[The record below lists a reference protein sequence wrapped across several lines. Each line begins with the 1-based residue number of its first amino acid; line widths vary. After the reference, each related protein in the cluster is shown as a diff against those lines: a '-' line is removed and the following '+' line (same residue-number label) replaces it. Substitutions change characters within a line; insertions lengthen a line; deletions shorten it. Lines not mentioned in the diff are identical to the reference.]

1 MGDIM
6 PEKTLIKLL
15 IFGLKAGYFK
25 IKELHKI
32 EKTCPSKLP
41 VIDFDEAKKEICKKH
56 NLNEYSSCDA
66 LLIIAR
72 QKRLEFMEIKTFEKL
87 LSLLDKKYGDFERK
101 KNKIIKKIDDFNLYG
116 DIYDSIQLLQ
126 ILLHSNYNF
135 RKDENHNFGNE
146 IYEEWQFKKDDFNLY
161 GDIYDSIQ
169 LLQILLHS
177 NYNFRKDENHNFGNE
192 IYEEW
197 QFKKDDFI
205 NYQQNIEIYFKVAV
219 DIDFDE
225 DSVDSILKSLYILDT
240 NITKSK
246 NDANIIE
253 VIKKHIMNHLDNSK
267 EQLPI
272 KDVKLLPFNKI
283 DEYYQKLYRWDCIK

>member
-146 IYEEWQFKKDDFNLY
+146 IYEEWQFKKDDF
-161 GDIYDSIQ
+161 
-169 LLQILLHS
+169 
-177 NYNFRKDENHNFGNE
+177 
-192 IYEEW
+192 
-197 QFKKDDFI
+197 I

-253 VIKKHIMNHLDNSK
+253 VIKKHIMNHLNNSK